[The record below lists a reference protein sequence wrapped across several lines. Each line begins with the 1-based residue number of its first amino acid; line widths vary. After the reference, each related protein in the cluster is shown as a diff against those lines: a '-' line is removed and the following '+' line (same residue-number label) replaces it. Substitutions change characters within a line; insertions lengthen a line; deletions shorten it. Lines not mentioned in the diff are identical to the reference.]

1 MDAIITAA
9 TVMAMYFNSLGSE
22 NSRYLYNAD
31 IQDGKVASINVY
43 DNSEKYLSQKL
54 QYRFL
59 YDSDNRLVS
68 KEALEWNSFLLAV
81 NSSFPD
87 R

>member
-43 DNSEKYLSQKL
+43 DNSENISLRNFST
-54 QYRFL
+54 
-59 YDSDNRLVS
+59 
-68 KEALEWNSFLLAV
+68 ASFTTQTTVWCRRKPWSGTPRHAGG
-81 NSSFPD
+81 SRHTD
-87 R
+87 

>member
-22 NSRYLYNAD
+22 SSRYLYNAD

-43 DNSEKYLSQKL
+43 DNSE
-54 QYRFL
+54 
-59 YDSDNRLVS
+59 
-68 KEALEWNSFLLAV
+68 E
-81 NSSFPD
+81 
-87 R
+87 